1 MADEDIEEQ
10 RVRRGRTRLRR
21 DRLQPFL
28 RRLLRHGFREWSIS
42 RVLSGTD
49 RTRHQTACFLRV
61 ILERAET
68 RVPVM
73 VIYPEETGDLTNR
86 LLSAAVLWWD
96 RLTRGRRRNGMARM
110 LLLLPE
116 TWSERLLLMLPKF
129 RIRFVCY
136 KYQPGD
142 PRSLRQIY
150 PRPVS
155 SSEIRSPYVMFN
167 FAGGVPGP
175 LAEIQTNHPELDLTY
190 RQNRWELGYLGL
202 RVFWYDAARGEYL
215 FDLERPT
222 IWTPERNALLEQH
235 LQNVVRIRRFPPLE
249 PGNFY
254 YTVDHE
260 QWLESLIRK
269 DHRILNPDFTDMI
282 YSQVPTC
289 LDGERKILD
298 LLTATRAGRLAVI
311 ELKVEKDLNLI
322 FQGIDYWERVEHHLV
337 QGDFQRAGYFEGLKL
352 SAQSPVLYLV
362 SPLFEYHRV
371 LPVLRR
377 YLKTEVSLTCIG
389 INTNW
394 REGIKVLRRFE
405 F

>member
-1 MADEDIEEQ
+1 M
-10 RVRRGRTRLRR
+10 
-21 DRLQPFL
+21 
-28 RRLLRHGFREWSIS
+28 
-42 RVLSGTD
+42 
-49 RTRHQTACFLRV
+49 
-61 ILERAET
+61 
-68 RVPVM
+68 
-73 VIYPEETGDLTNR
+73 TNR

-96 RLTRGRRRNGMARM
+96 RLRCGRRRGFDTRQKTTHSTAAPGRM

-136 KYQPGD
+136 KYQPRN

-155 SSEIRSPYVMFN
+155 SSEIRAPYVMFD
-167 FAGGVPGP
+167 FAGEVPGP
-175 LAEIQTNHPELDLTY
+175 LAEIRNSHPELDLTY

-202 RVFWYDAARGEYL
+202 RVFWYEAERGEYL

-222 IWTPERNALLEQH
+222 IWTAERNDLLEQH
-235 LQNVVRIRRFPPLE
+235 LEKVVRMRKFPPAAA
-249 PGNFY
+249 GSFY
-254 YTVDHE
+254 YTADHE
-260 QWLESLIRK
+260 QWLESLIRR
-269 DHRILNPDFTDMI
+269 DHRIVNPDFVDAI

-322 FQGIDYWERVEHHLV
+322 FQGIDYWERVQHHLV
-337 QGDFQRAGYFEGLKL
+337 QGDFQRTGYFEGLAL
-352 SAQSPVLYLV
+352 SGESPLLYLV

-377 YLKTEVSLTCIG
+377 YLKAEVSLTCIG

>member
-1 MADEDIEEQ
+1 M
-10 RVRRGRTRLRR
+10 
-21 DRLQPFL
+21 
-28 RRLLRHGFREWSIS
+28 
-42 RVLSGTD
+42 
-49 RTRHQTACFLRV
+49 RHQTASLLRV
-61 ILERAET
+61 ILARVGAQ
-68 RVPVM
+68 VPVI
-73 VIYPEETGDLTNR
+73 VVYPEEAGDLTNR

-96 RLTRGRRRNGMARM
+96 RLGRRGPRGFDAACRPAQKTRHSTAAPGRM

-116 TWSERLLLMLPKF
+116 SWSERLLLMLPKF

-136 KYQPGD
+136 KYQPGN

-155 SSEIRSPYVMFN
+155 SSEIRAPYVMFD
-167 FAGGVPGP
+167 FAGQVPGP
-175 LAEIQTNHPELDLTY
+175 LAEIRNSHPELDLTY
-190 RQNRWELGYLGL
+190 RQDRWELGYLGL
-202 RVFWYDAARGEYL
+202 RVFWYEAERGEYL

-222 IWTPERNALLEQH
+222 IWTPERNELLEQH
-235 LQNVVRIRRFPPLE
+235 LEKVVRIRKFPPAAA
-249 PGNFY
+249 GSFY
-254 YTVDHE
+254 YTADHE
-260 QWLESLIRK
+260 QWLESLVRK
-269 DHRILNPDFTDMI
+269 DHRIVNPDFVDAI

-298 LLTATRAGRLAVI
+298 LLTATRTGRLAVI

-337 QGDFQRAGYFEGLKL
+337 QGDFGRTGYFEGLAL
-352 SAQSPVLYLV
+352 SSEPPLLYLV

>member
-1 MADEDIEEQ
+1 MRKKTQA
-10 RVRRGRTRLRR
+10 RR
-21 DRLQPFL
+21 DRMQPFF
-28 RRLLRHGFREWSIS
+28 RRLLKYGFPGWTIG
-42 RVLSGTD
+42 RVLARTD
-49 RTRHQTACFLRV
+49 RMRHQTASFLRV
-61 ILERAET
+61 MLQRAGAQ
-68 RVPVM
+68 VPVI
-73 VIYPEETGDLTNR
+73 VVYPEEAGDLTNR
-86 LLSAAVLWWD
+86 LLSSAVLWWD
-96 RLTRGRRRNGMARM
+96 RLRERAAPKGRM

-136 KYQPGD
+136 KYQPGNA
-142 PRSLRQIY
+142 RSLRQIY

-155 SSEIRSPYVMFN
+155 SSEIRAPYIMFN
-167 FAGGVPGP
+167 FAGEVPGP
-175 LAEIQTNHPELDLTY
+175 LADIQSNHPELDLTY

-202 RVFWYDAARGEYL
+202 RVFWYEAERGQYL

-222 IWTPERNALLEQH
+222 IWTPGRNELLERH
-235 LQNVVRIRRFPPLE
+235 LEKVVRLRKFPPTE
-249 PGNFY
+249 PGSFCY
-254 YTVDHE
+254 AADHE
-260 QWLESLIRK
+260 QWLESLIRR
-269 DHRILNPDFTDMI
+269 DHRILNPDFVDAI
-282 YSQVPTC
+282 YAQVPTC

-298 LLTATRAGRLAVI
+298 LLTATRTGRLAVI

-337 QGDFQRAGYFEGLKL
+337 QGDFERAGYFDGLTL
-352 SAQSPVLYLV
+352 LTQPPLLYLV

-377 YLKTEVSLTCIG
+377 YLKAEVSLACIG

-394 REGIKVLRRFE
+394 RKGIKVLRKFE

>member
-1 MADEDIEEQ
+1 MREKTQA
-10 RVRRGRTRLRR
+10 RR

-28 RRLLRHGFREWSIS
+28 RRLLKYGFPGWKIS
-42 RVLSGTD
+42 RLLVGTD
-49 RTRHQTACFLRV
+49 RLRHQSACFFRV
-61 ILERAET
+61 VLERVGGQ
-68 RVPVM
+68 VPVI
-73 VIYPEETGDLTNR
+73 VVYPEETGDLTNR

-96 RLTRGRRRNGMARM
+96 RLRGRHPTAGPGKM

-129 RIRFVCY
+129 RIRFACF
-136 KYQPGD
+136 KYQPGN

-150 PRPVS
+150 PRPIA
-155 SSEIRSPYVMFN
+155 SSEIRAPYVMFD
-167 FAGGVPGP
+167 FAGEVPGP
-175 LAEIQTNHPELDLTY
+175 LAEIRNTHPELDLTY

-202 RVFWYDAARGEYL
+202 RVFWYDSERGEYL

-222 IWTPERNALLEQH
+222 IWTPQRDELLRKH
-235 LQNVVRIRRFPPLE
+235 LEKVLRLRKFPPPE
-249 PGNFY
+249 PASFY

-260 QWLESLIRK
+260 QWLESLIRR
-269 DHRILNPDFTDMI
+269 DHRVLNADFVDAI
-282 YSQVPTC
+282 YAQVPTC

-298 LLTATRAGRLAVI
+298 LLTATRDGRLAVI

-322 FQGIDYWERVEHHLV
+322 FQGIDYWERVEHHLA
-337 QGDFQRAGYFEGLKL
+337 QGDFRRTGYFEGLAL
-352 SAQSPVLYLV
+352 SNQPPLLYLV

-377 YLKTEVSLTCIG
+377 YLKAEVSLTCIG